1 MYGVIAPEELKLNKN
16 ELASRL
22 RVPKDLDVTF
32 SDECEKLVFE
42 VLNPR
47 YCYVKVPVKILLP
60 NKVDLEFAVLES
72 KNLCTSLTGC
82 ESAYITAVTLGIGVD
97 RLISKLAITSPAKS
111 FIADGIA
118 SAFAEAAADK
128 LSDIL
133 GEGETLKPRFS
144 PGYGDLSLSYQ
155 RPVLEFLSAE
165 KTVGIT
171 LNESLLMTP
180 SKSITAIQG
189 ILKQQ

>member
-1 MYGVIAPEELKLNKN
+1 MYGAFAPEELKVNTG

-22 RVPKDLDVTF
+22 RVPKGFDVTF
-32 SDECEKLVFE
+32 VDECKELVLS

-47 YCYVKVPVKILLP
+47 YCYVKVPVKLSLP
-60 NKVDLEFAVLES
+60 NKVDLEFAVPRSENLC
-72 KNLCTSLTGC
+72 KNLKDC
-82 ESAYITAVTLGIGVD
+82 ESAFITAVTLGIGVD

-155 RPVLEFLSAE
+155 RLVLEFLSAE

-171 LNESLLMTP
+171 LSESLLMTP